1 MTQISSQVALMEQ
14 FIQDMLTISRL
25 EHLPAH
31 HFEALDLNPL
41 VDTVVAALR
50 PRMEA
55 KQLACLW
62 RGQPNLP
69 AVQGDQ
75 EQLRR
80 MLMNL
85 IENAVNYTPVGGQ
98 ISIQTALIDERVGLE
113 VSDSGIGIA
122 AEELPQIFDRF
133 YRVVVLGLE
142 RGDLLL
148 DERVERIEG
157 GLDVGR
163 DVEVHRRNL
172 GPAYA
177 A

>member
-1 MTQISSQVALMEQ
+1 
-14 FIQDMLTISRL
+14 
-25 EHLPAH
+25 
-31 HFEALDLNPL
+31 
-41 VDTVVAALR
+41 
-50 PRMEA
+50 MEA

-133 YRVVVLGLE
+133 YRATNARSSANSGTGLGLAIVKKIV
-142 RGDLLL
+142 DMHAAT
-148 DERVERIEG
+148 I
-157 GLDVGR
+157 
-163 DVEVHRRNL
+163 EVHSAAGEGTRFQIQF
-172 GPAYA
+172 PAQPPY
-177 A
+177 